1 MFTGLIEGV
10 GELASLHAGA
20 AGLRLGIVC
29 PALAPSLDIGASIA
43 VDGVCLT
50 VTSRD
55 GKGFEAEAV
64 GDTLE
69 KTTLRK
75 LRRGTRVN
83 LERPLSAGGRLDGHF
98 VMGHVAGRAPILSW
112 GPAAS
117 SAKGPGRGDLEAWF
131 LLIGL
136 DPSWSDRIVPEG
148 SIAVDGISLTVA
160 GLERSGGPSESG
172 RFATRGPFAESGR
185 FAARI
190 SVIPHTRLAT
200 NLGDKRAGDEV
211 NVELDVMASYVG
223 AAVAAF
229 LRRGAAGESPG
240 RGGESLDM
248 EQLKA
253 WGYR

>member
-1 MFTGLIEGV
+1 MFTGLIEGI
-10 GELASLHAGA
+10 GEIASLHAA
-20 AGLRLGIVC
+20 ATGLRLGIVC
-29 PALAPSLDIGASIA
+29 PALAPSLDVGASIA

-55 GKGFEAEAV
+55 RKGFEAEAV

-75 LRRGTRVN
+75 MKRGARVN
-83 LERPLSAGGRLDGHF
+83 LERPLSAGGRLDGHI
-98 VMGHVAGRAPILSW
+98 VMGHVTGRAPILSW

-117 SAKGPGRGDLEAWF
+117 STKGSGRSDLEAWF
-131 LLIGL
+131 LVVGL
-136 DPSWSDRIVPEG
+136 DPSWADRIVPEG
-148 SIAVDGISLTVA
+148 SVAIDGISLTVA
-160 GLERSGGPSESG
+160 GLEGADDFP
-172 RFATRGPFAESGR
+172 ESGR

-200 NLGDKRAGDEV
+200 NLGDKRVGNEV
-211 NVELDVMASYVG
+211 NVELDVVASYVH

-229 LRRGAAGESPG
+229 FRRGAAGERPE
-240 RGGESLDM
+240 RGGTSFDM